1 MPLIFSQCS
10 TVDDVVTFEKILLDG
25 HATDIDLVEP
35 VEWLLVNTEGTG
47 FYRARYAP
55 DLLAALVAHA
65 QRDLSPI
72 ERYGLVDDVWA
83 GVLAADQ
90 QAHAFLELAEAFGAE
105 TDLSVWQRLIGGLSS
120 LDRIVDGDA
129 REALQGR
136 VRKLVGPA
144 LDRIGADPTDG
155 ESDRDRA
162 LRGVLFEALGV
173 LGADPDARTRARAL
187 LGDGGTADPALIAAS
202 VNIVA
207 AHGTASDFD
216 DFVAR
221 MAGAATPQEEQRYLG
236 ALADFSDPDLMRRLL
251 AMSITDQVRT
261 QNAALLLRRALT
273 NRDNGELAWAFV
285 TDEWATLNERLPSN
299 SIVRMLEGVRLLSA
313 PTVAPRVFAFF
324 EDHEVPQGDKS
335 LAQHLERLEVNVALR
350 AREGETLSGELRH

>member
-1 MPLIFSQCS
+1 
-10 TVDDVVTFEKILLDG
+10 
-25 HATDIDLVEP
+25 
-35 VEWLLVNTEGTG
+35 
-47 FYRARYAP
+47 
-55 DLLAALVAHA
+55 
-65 QRDLSPI
+65 
-72 ERYGLVDDVWA
+72 
-83 GVLAADQ
+83 
-90 QAHAFLELAEAFGAE
+90 
-105 TDLSVWQRLIGGLSS
+105 
-120 LDRIVDGDA
+120 
-129 REALQGR
+129 
-136 VRKLVGPA
+136 
-144 LDRIGADPTDG
+144 
-155 ESDRDRA
+155 
-162 LRGVLFEALGV
+162 VLFEALGV

-187 LGDGGTADPALIAAS
+187 LADGGTADPALIAAS

-251 AMSITDQVRT
+251 AMSITDEVRT

-313 PTVAPRVFAFF
+313 PTVAPQVFAFF

-350 AREGETLSGELRH
+350 AREGETLDGELRH